1 MRVNKLL
8 IQSPLFFF
16 LGALTTFSLEPYK
29 IYPLIFCFSFAIYGI
44 CKASNLK
51 ELFYLSFSF
60 AFGWF
65 FLGLYWIA
73 NAFLVKSGFYI
84 FLMPI
89 AAALLPLFL
98 SLTWCIA
105 FLIAKLISLKIG
117 EIHINVIILLSI
129 FEYLRGKL
137 LNFPWL
143 MPGSFFASDEVLI
156 QGFSF
161 IGSYSMNLVF
171 LIITI
176 LPILIIKYEKVSILP
191 IFLLL
196 TPIVFLFIK
205 SYDRHSTKSIPSYD
219 KNHLINIIQ
228 PNIKQEI
235 KWKRILKLDHHQ
247 KLTNLSKLKH
257 NHNNL
262 LSILN
267 IWPET
272 AFLGVYPRD
281 KSLIQDLSQRF
292 LNPKKNEFLFTGTI
306 SNYKNNYYNSALLLN
321 SKKEVKN
328 IYSKNILVPFGEFIP
343 FRKILSRFDFFE
355 NKIDFSSS
363 HQINPIGINKYYKF
377 VPLICYEV
385 LFSDLIFKSLKQ
397 DTSIIINITNDAW
410 FGNTIGP
417 IQHFQYAKI
426 RAVEF
431 GIPLIRVA
439 NTGYSGL
446 ISPYG
451 EVLKKINYNEE
462 GHLSFNLI
470 NKIKDTMFKKYGISI
485 FITIIAIISILNAL
499 LKFIFSKLE
508 YK

>member
-1 MRVNKLL
+1 MKVNKLL
-8 IQSPLFFF
+8 IQTLLCFFF
-16 LGALTTFSLEPYK
+16 GGLATFSLEPYK

-44 CKASNLK
+44 CKVSNLK
-51 ELFYLSFSF
+51 EVFFLSFSF

-65 FLGLYWIA
+65 FVGLYWIA

-98 SLTWCIA
+98 SLTWCVA
-105 FLIAKLISLKIG
+105 FLFAKLISLKIG
-117 EIHINVIILLSI
+117 EIHINIVILLSI

-143 MPGSFFASDEVLI
+143 MPGSFFASDDVLI

-171 LIITI
+171 LIIII
-176 LPILIIKYEKVSILP
+176 LPVLIIKYKKLSILP

-247 KLTNLSKLKH
+247 KLTNLSKLR
-257 NHNNL
+257 NNDNNL
-262 LSILN
+262 ISTLN

-281 KSLIQDLSQRF
+281 KSLILELSQNF
-292 LNPKKNEFLFTGTI
+292 LNPKKNQYLFTGSI
-306 SNYKNNYYNSALLLN
+306 SNFKNNYYNSALLLN
-321 SKKEVKN
+321 SRKQVKN
-328 IYSKNILVPFGEFIP
+328 IYSKNILVPFGEFVP
-343 FRKILSRFDFFE
+343 LRKLLPKFSFIE
-355 NKIDFSSS
+355 NKIDFSSGD
-363 HQINPIGINKYYKF
+363 QIKAININKYYKF
-377 VPLICYEV
+377 IPLICYEI
-385 LFSDLIFKSLKQ
+385 LFSNLIFKSLDQ
-397 DTSIIINITNDAW
+397 ETSLIINITNDSW

-417 IQHFQYAKI
+417 IQHFQFAKI

-431 GIPLIRVA
+431 GIPVIRVA

-446 ISPYG
+446 VGPYG
-451 EVLKKINYNEE
+451 EVLEKINYNED
-462 GHLSFNLI
+462 GILSFKLI
-470 NKIKDTMFKKYGISI
+470 NNTNDTMFKNYGNYIFLTLII
-485 FITIIAIISILNAL
+485 FIILISL
-499 LKFIFSKLE
+499 LSNFFLKKE
-508 YK
+508 V

>member
-8 IQSPLFFF
+8 IQTPLFIF
-16 LGALTTFSLEPYK
+16 LGALATFSLEPYK

-44 CKASNLK
+44 CRVSNLK
-51 ELFYLSFSF
+51 EVFYLSFSF

-65 FLGLYWIA
+65 FVGLYWIA

-98 SLTWCIA
+98 SITWCIA
-105 FLIAKLISLKIG
+105 FLFAKLISPKIG
-117 EIHINVIILLSI
+117 EIHINIIILLSI

-143 MPGSFFASDEVLI
+143 MPGSFFASDDVLI

-161 IGSYSMNLVF
+161 IGSYSMNFVF
-171 LIITI
+171 LIIII
-176 LPILIIKYEKVSILP
+176 LPVLIVKYKKLSILP

-196 TPIVFLFIK
+196 TPTVFLFIK
-205 SYDRHSTKSIPSYD
+205 SYDRYLTKSNLSFNE
-219 KNHLINIIQ
+219 NHLINIVQ

-235 KWKRILKLDHHQ
+235 KWKKILKLDHHQ
-247 KLTNLSKLKH
+247 KLINLSQLKH
-257 NHNNL
+257 NDNNL

-292 LNPKKNEFLFTGTI
+292 LKSKKNEFLFTGTI
-306 SNYKNNYYNSALLLN
+306 SNYENNYYNSALLIN
-321 SKKEVKN
+321 SKNEVKN
-328 IYSKNILVPFGEFIP
+328 IYSKNILVPFGEFVP
-343 FRKILSRFDFFE
+343 FRKIFSRLNFFK

-363 HQINPIGINKYYKF
+363 YQIKPIAINKYYKF
-377 VPLICYEV
+377 VPLICYEI
-385 LFSDLIFKSLKQ
+385 LFSDLIFKSLDQ
-397 DTSIIINITNDAW
+397 DSSVIINITNDAW
-410 FGNTIGP
+410 FGNSIGP

-431 GIPLIRVA
+431 GIPVIRVA

-451 EVLKKINYNEE
+451 EVLKKLNYNEE
-462 GHLSFNLI
+462 GVLSFKLI
-470 NKIKDTMFKKYGISI
+470 NKIKDTMFKNYRVNI
-485 FITIIAIISILNAL
+485 FIIIIAIIFILNLL